1 VSGWKLEV
9 ASNEASNAF
18 PIGGMNFA
26 PMEGAGFSKR
36 WIEHECGSSRNAPS
50 CRIRHAD
57 LASPPYNLMD
67 NQEIDI
73 RVTARNLEGGQQMG
87 MVSAP

>member
-1 VSGWKLEV
+1 M
-9 ASNEASNAF
+9 NRF
-18 PIGGMNFA
+18 PVGGMNFA

-50 CRIRHAD
+50 CRIRQAD

-73 RVTARNLEGGQQMG
+73 RVTARNLEGGQ
-87 MVSAP
+87 